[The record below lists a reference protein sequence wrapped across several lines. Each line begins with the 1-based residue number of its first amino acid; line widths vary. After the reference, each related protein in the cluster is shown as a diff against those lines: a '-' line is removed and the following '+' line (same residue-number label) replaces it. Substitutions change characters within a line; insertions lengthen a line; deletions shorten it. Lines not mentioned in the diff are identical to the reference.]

1 MFGVFSRLA
10 PRLRTLAAGG
20 AATAIVA
27 SSTNS
32 TADCLFGFGGPTADW
47 GKIKNEIVALCDD
60 EGAANPSVDNAPG
73 SLGGGYVGPMLVR
86 LAWHSCGSY
95 GKATND
101 GGSNGGT
108 IRMCPESN
116 HGGNAGLKHAIGCL
130 STIKE
135 NNPGASWADLI
146 VYASSILPLA
156 TLGYPSPRW
165 HSLLSVP
172 WWLHAVSGMRASS
185 PSRIWAAPT
194 AASPPAA
201 RTRPSLTRR
210 PPRTSGSPRTI
221 ACRTPPRGRST
232 FVMSSTVSS
241 HPSNPGGGGEV
252 EADLGSHRESPLLLS
267 PLWCWCSRCAGMG
280 FSDQE
285 IVALS
290 GAHAI
295 GRCHTDRSG
304 FWGPWTY
311 AESAF
316 SNDYYKFLLEKKW
329 TGAWRAKSN
338 SVFTP
343 ARSAADAFTPV
354 RC

>member
-60 EGAANPSVDNAPG
+60 EGAANPSGDNAPG
-73 SLGGGYVGPMLVR
+73 SLGGGGYVGPMLVR

-146 VYASSILPLA
+146 VYAGVVAIENMGGPDCGFTPGRSD
-156 TLGYPSPRW
+156 
-165 HSLLSVP
+165 
-172 WWLHAVSGMRASS
+172 
-185 PSRIWAAPT
+185 APK
-194 AASPPAA
+194 PD
-201 RTRPSLTRR
+201 
-210 PPRTSGSPRTI
+210 
-221 ACRTPPRGRST
+221 TPPSKDKRFTPDDRLPDAAQGAQHLRDV
-232 FVMSSTVSS
+232 FY
-241 HPSNPGGGGEV
+241 
-252 EADLGSHRESPLLLS
+252 R
-267 PLWCWCSRCAGMG
+267 MG

-329 TGAWRAKSN
+329 TVKKSHEGKTWTGPKQYEADGGKLMMLPTDMVLLDDPSFKKWVKVYAASEETFFNDFAK
-338 SVFTP
+338 
-343 ARSAADAFTPV
+343 AFRKLTELGFKQ
-354 RC
+354 

>member
-73 SLGGGYVGPMLVR
+73 SLGGGGYVGPMLVR

-146 VYASSILPLA
+146 VYAGVVAIENMGGPDCGFTPGRSD
-156 TLGYPSPRW
+156 
-165 HSLLSVP
+165 
-172 WWLHAVSGMRASS
+172 
-185 PSRIWAAPT
+185 APK
-194 AASPPAA
+194 PD
-201 RTRPSLTRR
+201 
-210 PPRTSGSPRTI
+210 
-221 ACRTPPRGRST
+221 TPPSKDKRFTPDDRLPDAAQGAQHLRDV
-232 FVMSSTVSS
+232 FY
-241 HPSNPGGGGEV
+241 
-252 EADLGSHRESPLLLS
+252 R
-267 PLWCWCSRCAGMG
+267 MG
-280 FSDQE
+280 FNDQE

-311 AESAF
+311 GEAAF
-316 SNDYYKFLLEKKW
+316 SNDYYKFLLEKRW
-329 TGAWRAKSN
+329 TVKTTHEGGAWKGPKQYEADGGKLMMLPTDMVLIEDPAFKKWVQIYAKSEET
-338 SVFTP
+338 FF
-343 ARSAADAFTPV
+343 ADFAKAFRKLTELGFKA
-354 RC
+354 